1 MATTAKATKA
11 TPAAPVAATPAAP
24 VAATPAPVAP
34 VAANP
39 FAALVAAPVA
49 PAPSA
54 HAVMVAK
61 AQAVNNQVAVGALAG
76 IVAANNVA
84 ARAASLAKVPA
95 QVAAVSYTLGRP
107 CKVRVPYTLACYQAV
122 AGVLAAG
129 PATGQAL
136 AAASTGDFVRYAVK
150 NGWLVAA

>member
-1 MATTAKATKA
+1 MATKPKAAKATTAAL
-11 TPAAPVAATPAAP
+11 
-24 VAATPAPVAP
+24 AATPAP
-34 VAANP
+34 AANP
-39 FAALVAAPVA
+39 FAALAATPAA

-61 AQAVNNQVAVGALAG
+61 AQAVNNQVAVGTLAG

-107 CKVRVPYTLACYQAV
+107 CKVRVPYTLAGYRLV